1 MRTWGYIV
9 EIPEGIGGERPSEE
23 GSIQKCERCNEQ
35 FQVKRQ
41 EEAEECT
48 FHWGKPF
55 TSKAN
60 GLSPIS
66 SLPILFFDKPSRTLP
81 KGRNDAYISVAHG
94 PRTKSH
100 APEVLMFSMRPNQ
113 RNSTADTPSPTLELR
128 MTHSIMTKTH
138 WT

>member
-41 EEAEECT
+41 GEAEECT

-60 GLSPIS
+60 GSSLIS
-66 SLPILFFDKPSRTLP
+66 SLPILFSTNYLGHYYRGETT
-81 KGRNDAYISVAHG
+81 RISVLLTDHG
-94 PRTKSH
+94 RR
-100 APEVLMFSMRPNQ
+100 AVLQ
-113 RNSTADTPSPTLELR
+113 RSTCFL
-128 MTHSIMTKTH
+128 
-138 WT
+138 